1 MAERLI
7 ISRNAFKDI
16 DRIIDFNNFRNQSTV
31 YSSKIVKKLRIRF
44 KKITENPSIGLKTSK
59 PNVYLLIWDSFYIYY
74 AYQSAQKTI
83 SVINIFHQKEN
94 EAP

>member
-44 KKITENPSIGLKTSK
+44 KKITKNPSIGLKTSK
-59 PNVYLLIWDSFYIYY
+59 PNVHLLIWDSFYIYY

-94 EAP
+94 VAP